1 MSQKKKQQA
10 APKAAVNKTVPSPV
24 PTANEPKAFAIPFAW
39 AWLGIAT
46 LLMYVPSF
54 FLKFTELDDSIFIHD
69 FAAYNED
76 PGSLIESF
84 KRGVFGPLDP
94 YYRPLFLDSMVINSR
109 ININGQEILGYH
121 IVNVLFHIICV
132 LLIYRL
138 FVKLGIKDLTAFILS
153 LVFAVHPVLSQAV
166 AWIPGRNDTMLGIFS
181 LSFFIFC
188 VDYVKSSKTRFLI
201 LSGFFLLLAYFTKE
215 TAAFA
220 APAAF
225 ILIVFVLQKKW
236 NERNNIIQYG
246 VWIACFL
253 VWFIARANATVQPGT
268 TFGQVLTG
276 AVHHLPVLLQ
286 YAGKIFLPFNL
297 SVFPIQQDTV
307 NYYGIAA
314 IVLLAALLFLNKE
327 RNMRMIL
334 AGLGIFLLFLVPA
347 LLIPDD
353 LNQQTFEHR
362 LYLPMIGI
370 LLVLPQTILFKNA
383 LKPKELLA
391 GGVLVCGLLAFINY
405 NHQQKFA
412 DPLTFWTSAEATS
425 PHSAYAVMMLAAREP
440 DTKVS
445 DTLFRRAYKLNP
457 KEKYLNFY
465 MAEMLQKED
474 SVAQSEKYLLAEKS
488 ISNFYKVDFM
498 LARVAMERKD
508 YAAAITDLE
517 NAQKREPGNTMA
529 KNNLLLLYLQTN
541 QRDKAIGEAK
551 LMQQTGVAVPPQ
563 IRAQLGITNP

>member
-1 MSQKKKQQA
+1 M
-10 APKAAVNKTVPSPV
+10 
-24 PTANEPKAFAIPFAW
+24 
-39 AWLGIAT
+39 
-46 LLMYVPSF
+46 
-54 FLKFTELDDSIFIHD
+54 
-69 FAAYNED
+69 
-76 PGSLIESF
+76 
-84 KRGVFGPLDP
+84 
-94 YYRPLFLDSMVINSR
+94 
-109 ININGQEILGYH
+109 
-121 IVNVLFHIICV
+121 
-132 LLIYRL
+132 
-138 FVKLGIKDLTAFILS
+138 
-153 LVFAVHPVLSQAV
+153 
-166 AWIPGRNDTMLGIFS
+166 
-181 LSFFIFC
+181 
-188 VDYVKSSKTRFLI
+188 
-201 LSGFFLLLAYFTKE
+201 
-215 TAAFA
+215 
-220 APAAF
+220 
-225 ILIVFVLQKKW
+225 
-236 NERNNIIQYG
+236 
-246 VWIACFL
+246 ACFL

-268 TFGQVLTG
+268 PFGQVLTG

-286 YAGKIFLPFNL
+286 YTGKIFLPFNL

-551 LMQQTGVAVPPQ
+551 LMQQKGVAVPPQ